1 METPWHQPLRSH
13 LYETAGSRMGF
24 PGGSDVKESLYS
36 AGGESS
42 IPGSGRFP
50 GGRHGN
56 PLQYSCLENPM
67 ERGVWRAAV
76 HGVAKSGTQLSSY
89 HGSRMRLG
97 SVAADAGKVSVGFL
111 SSRFLGRV

>member
-1 METPWHQPLRSH
+1 
-13 LYETAGSRMGF
+13 
-24 PGGSDVKESLYS
+24 
-36 AGGESS
+36 
-42 IPGSGRFP
+42 
-50 GGRHGN
+50 
-56 PLQYSCLENPM
+56 M

-76 HGVAKSGTQLSSY
+76 HGVAKSGMQLSSY